1 MKIKTGGSSI
11 TKKDMI
17 EALDR
22 VIKSIPRDWSVD
34 WCDRS
39 ILLYIKGYYGI
50 VEEEE

>member
-1 MKIKTGGSSI
+1 MKEV

-22 VIKSIPRDWSVD
+22 VINSMTTDWSVD